1 MTTTQLPPQPT
12 PPITTTSSPPCN
24 HHHHLITASPK
35 ETKRTVYGDVV
46 FINTKRILT
55 VAGGCGAWR
64 VVVMERVMVSA
75 VDSGEDVGGAGG
87 WLVAG
92 FVDLPEK
99 CAAPEELAGRWEAPD
114 VFTVRGINRDTSNHK
129 VKYPFLHKVLERE
142 PTNGE
147 LAAAT
152 NMNVS
157 QLRKQVRIGQE
168 D

>member
-1 MTTTQLPPQPT
+1 MGGARGRAYAIDGGIRYSVVSSRMNQLHYSQCTQV
-12 PPITTTSSPPCN
+12 
-24 HHHHLITASPK
+24 

-114 VFTVRGINRDTSNHK
+114 VFTV
-129 VKYPFLHKVLERE
+129 
-142 PTNGE
+142 
-147 LAAAT
+147 
-152 NMNVS
+152 
-157 QLRKQVRIGQE
+157 
-168 D
+168 